1 MPTDTEIILVSLQ
14 KERDELHS
22 RILQVD
28 RIISRIKGIE
38 YSEGGGNYPEQIAV
52 QAKPEE
58 TPAITFP
65 TSSDI
70 KIQVLRLFDILGQA
84 ASLQQL
90 QEEFTKITGNSYKI
104 REAARALHNVGILKM
119 IKYKN
124 ASRGFLWV
132 KTEWIKDGA
141 LLDKYKPLGFDLLH
155 KPENLIFQ

>member
-1 MPTDTEIILVSLQ
+1 MPTDTEIILLSLQ
-14 KERDELHS
+14 KERDELHG

-38 YSEGGGNYPEQIAV
+38 YSEGGGNYPEQIAA
-52 QAKPEE
+52 QPKPEE

-65 TSSDI
+65 SGSDI
-70 KIQVLRLFDILGQA
+70 KIQVLRIFDIIAQA

-90 QEEFTKITGNSYKI
+90 QEEYTKITGNSYKI
-104 REAARALHNVGILKM
+104 REAVRALHNVGILKVV
-119 IKYKN
+119 KYKN

-132 KTEWIKDGA
+132 KTDWIQYNAIIDR
-141 LLDKYKPLGFDLLH
+141 YKPLGFDLLH